1 MTPTH
6 ESFDWSQAQAALD
19 ALHRYGWG
27 YDAGDLQLLGS
38 AFAEDATTGGVVSNS
53 SSGWG
58 PWTGRAQIVAGLD
71 AIWHQQVDRRRHVIT
86 TPMFLSLSSER
97 AVLKALLS
105 CYSILPGK
113 QPLLATTGEYLVHL
127 SRHDMLWQI
136 DRLDA
141 VLDGEF

>member
-1 MTPTH
+1 MTHTQD
-6 ESFDWSQAQAALD
+6 FDWTQAQAALEP
-19 ALHRYGWG
+19 LHRYGWG
-27 YDAGDLQLLGS
+27 YDAGDWQLMGS
-38 AFAEDATTGGVVSNS
+38 AFAEDASTGGVVSNS

-58 PWTGRAQIVAGLD
+58 PWTGRAAIVAGLQAVRD
-71 AIWHQQVDRRRHVIT
+71 GQTDRRRHVIT

-105 CYSILPGK
+105 CYSIPPGE
-113 QPLLATTGEYLVHL
+113 QPRLATTGEYLAEL
-127 SRHDMLWQI
+127 SRVDGTWRI